1 MDSSS
6 IEFEKKVL
14 PHFDAAY
21 NLARWLTRDA
31 SDAEDVVQ
39 EAFMRAFKYSSGLR
53 GGRQRIMDTSNRSQ
67 FMTAKKSDSRFG
79 ARTYLRYLRGKIL

>member
-1 MDSSS
+1 MLFVMDSSS

-39 EAFMRAFKYSSGLR
+39 EAFMRAFKFFCGFKGATVCYGYFGSSVALA
-53 GGRQRIMDTSNRSQ
+53 IDNW
-67 FMTAKKSDSRFG
+67 KKSASRL
-79 ARTYLRYLRGKIL
+79 A